1 MAVIANT
8 KTRAVSGSH
17 LAFTSTSPMP
27 MHGLILS
34 LSARGGRRF
43 SCRSFGAGQSVQCC
57 YSWTAAHGTRIGRPK
72 GAGEGG
78 YQQPTDLANIAATR
92 LIYRG
97 DLLDMKG
104 SNMQVAPTLHAHGRR
119 VQDGRQHSGFG
130 LRQLPPCPRR
140 RGASEG
146 RVGLLLGGHNRKV
159 LFITFPSHTATDV
172 LVSAAC
178 NSAITKKKTY
188 CCCKSG
194 HTVGMVHCTHTT
206 LDSPVYLATPQQ
218 CARHFNTLYFLLV
231 LSLLLTRTRSPAALR
246 SLWFMITP
254 PQPMYTVHPEDKWKF
269 CEPQQGPGPRAQ
281 RSKVLHYS
289 SR

>member
-97 DLLDMKG
+97 DLLDIKG

-178 NSAITKKKTY
+178 NSAITKKKLIAAVRV
-188 CCCKSG
+188 
-194 HTVGMVHCTHTT
+194 HTPSEWFIVPTPHWIHKFTWPPLSSALVISTRYISCSSCHC
-206 LDSPVYLATPQQ
+206 Y
-218 CARHFNTLYFLLV
+218 
-231 LSLLLTRTRSPAALR
+231 
-246 SLWFMITP
+246 
-254 PQPMYTVHPEDKWKF
+254 
-269 CEPQQGPGPRAQ
+269 
-281 RSKVLHYS
+281 
-289 SR
+289 